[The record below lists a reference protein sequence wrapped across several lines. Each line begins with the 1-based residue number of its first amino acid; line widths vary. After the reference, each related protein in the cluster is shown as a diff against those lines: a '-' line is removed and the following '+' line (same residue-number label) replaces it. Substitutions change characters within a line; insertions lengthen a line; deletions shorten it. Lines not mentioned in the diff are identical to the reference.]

1 MSAPTRAQ
9 LHGRRLARRTLP
21 SLLRYKFLN
30 EYGYDKGEVVVAA
43 IVDDICA
50 VVRNYFRRPD
60 ELEPG
65 QLTYLCPA
73 ATSAPPRARRWPTPD
88 SCPFG

>member
-1 MSAPTRAQ
+1 
-9 LHGRRLARRTLP
+9 
-21 SLLRYKFLN
+21 
-30 EYGYDKGEVVVAA
+30 VAA

-73 ATSAPPRARRWPTPD
+73 ADGRMSRSLLKIGDGPSRYATSSFSHEGVTAST
-88 SCPFG
+88 